1 VERAA
6 TRTLLNLIGD
16 PVAGG
21 ASAGRLPRMSGPA
34 VETSALRNT
43 PFFAE
48 LAPEDLDGILRVAQ
62 PVSFESGEAIVEA
75 GDVGDGMYIIVD
87 GAAEVDVGGRYH
99 RLKRGDFFGEM
110 ALIAAKKRMAT
121 VKAVEPVQA
130 VKVPADEFQSFLLEH
145 PSVALSMLKAL
156 VERLREVEQRI
167 DALMGM

>member
-1 VERAA
+1 M
-6 TRTLLNLIGD
+6 ND
-16 PVAGG
+16 
-21 ASAGRLPRMSGPA
+21 PA

-48 LAPEDLDGILRVAQ
+48 LAPDDLDSILRVAK
-62 PVSFESGEAIVEA
+62 PVSFETGQAIVEA

-87 GAAEVDVGGRYH
+87 GTAEVDVGGRYH
-99 RLKRGDFFGEM
+99 TLKRGDFFGEM

-121 VKAVEPVQA
+121 VKAVEPVKA
-130 VKVPADEFQSFLLEH
+130 VKVPADEFQAFLLQH